1 MRRRSST
8 SATSASISLR
18 INIAGYFLMARAA
31 VPDLGRGSSIINTG
45 SVTDLEGSGELLD
58 CSATKG
64 TIHAFAKS
72 RASAGTRHPRERR
85 GQARCG
91 HR

>member
-1 MRRRSST
+1 MRRRSRK

-31 VPDLGRGSSIINTG
+31 APDLGGGSLIINTG
-45 SVTDLEGSGELLD
+45 SVTDLEGSGELLG
-58 CSATKG
+58 CLATKG